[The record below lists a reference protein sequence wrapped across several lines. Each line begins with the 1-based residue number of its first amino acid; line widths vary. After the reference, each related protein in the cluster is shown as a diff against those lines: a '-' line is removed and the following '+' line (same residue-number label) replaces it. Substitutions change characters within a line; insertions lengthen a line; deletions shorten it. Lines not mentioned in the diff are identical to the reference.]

1 MTEVFRKDL
10 YRLRTISY
18 DVFHT
23 YYVYTLV
30 VKMIVILVGLQEALQ
45 KMEDYMNEEMTLKDT
60 LKQISQEME
69 GKIDANSMKLM
80 KDYFG

>member
-1 MTEVFRKDL
+1 
-10 YRLRTISY
+10 
-18 DVFHT
+18 
-23 YYVYTLV
+23 
-30 VKMIVILVGLQEALQ
+30 MIVILVGLQEALQ